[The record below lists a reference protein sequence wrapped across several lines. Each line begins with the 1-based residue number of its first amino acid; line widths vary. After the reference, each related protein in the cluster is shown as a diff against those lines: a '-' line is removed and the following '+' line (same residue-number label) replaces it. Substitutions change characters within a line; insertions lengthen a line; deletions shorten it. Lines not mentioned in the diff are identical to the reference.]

1 MTYEEQLRME
11 VKTLEDMK
19 VRRGWR
25 FERVLN
31 QVRLDNLRDD
41 EKLLHIK
48 WSAIMTKIA
57 DEVMKGRL

>member
-1 MTYEEQLRME
+1 MTYEEQLRAE

-19 VRRGWR
+19 VRRGWK

-31 QVRLDNLRDD
+31 QVRLDSLRDD

-48 WSAIMTKIA
+48 WSALMTKIA
-57 DEVMKGRL
+57 DEVIKRRF